1 MIQDTSLDAY
11 RDTKDE
17 RDYLRERIYDLVC
30 HVVQPS
36 SSDIA
41 RIGRMQRTSVT
52 GRLRELEQEGRIYK
66 AGKKK
71 DEKTGKTV
79 WWYAPKY
86 KVVMG

>member
-11 RDTKDE
+11 KETDVEREFMRD
-17 RDYLRERIYDLVC
+17 RIYDLVC
-30 HVVQPS
+30 CVVTPS

-41 RIGRMQRTSVT
+41 RIGRFQRTSVT
-52 GRLRELEQEGRIYK
+52 GRLRELEEEGKIYK

-79 WWYAPKY
+79 NWYAPTSR
-86 KVVMG
+86 VVGE